1 MSFSLNSG
9 AVFNEV
15 KIITSLTGEMIM
27 RRSFIILTM
36 SGFSFLSF
44 LLVGCEQQAKEKKQP
59 LKVEKSEEKE
69 ASEKTSE
76 VKITGSGP
84 QIEFEG
90 LVYDFGKVAPNS
102 SNVYG
107 FKFSNIGDETLKI
120 TSVTKTCGCTPFT
133 LEKKEYA
140 PGESGELKVKY
151 NAGSSA
157 GMVTRHLF
165 VYSNDKDD
173 EKIQLTLKAEI
184 IEKVTH
190 TPHRLNLSLKEENAG
205 CPDIVIESLDGKEFS
220 IKRFKSTGDCITA
233 DFDPSV
239 SATKFVLKPKV
250 DVEKLK
256 RGLNGRIDISLTHPE
271 CNSKTISFEALQR
284 FKSTPPSIIAFN
296 SEPNVSIKRN
306 IYILSNYNDDF
317 EIESINSEKGYIEV
331 LSQKKDGKRYIIEV
345 QINPPAVEN
354 NENFF
359 KDVLSI
365 NIKDGETLTVMCRGF
380 YAKEKLK

>member
-1 MSFSLNSG
+1 
-9 AVFNEV
+9 
-15 KIITSLTGEMIM
+15 M
-27 RRSFIILTM
+27 RRSFIILVI
-36 SGFSFLSF
+36 SCFSFLMF
-44 LLVGCEQQAKEKKQP
+44 LQVGCEQQVKEKDKS
-59 LKVEKSEEKE
+59 LKVEEPKEKE
-69 ASEKTSE
+69 VSKQTSE
-76 VKITGSGP
+76 IKATGAGP

-90 LVYDFGKVAPNS
+90 LMYDFGKVAPNS

-107 FKFSNIGDETLKI
+107 FKFSNIGDEILKI

-133 LEKKEYA
+133 LEKKDYA

-157 GMVTRHLF
+157 GMVTRNLF

-184 IEKVTH
+184 VEKVTH
-190 TPHRLNLSLKEENAG
+190 SPQRLNLSLKEENAG

-220 IKRFKSTGDCITA
+220 IKRFKSTADCITA

-256 RGLNGRIDISLTHPE
+256 RGLSGRIDISLTHPE
-271 CNSKTISFEALQR
+271 CNTKTISFEALQR

-296 SEPNVSIKRN
+296 SEPNVPIKRD

-317 EIESINSEKGYIEV
+317 EIESVRSEKGFIEV
-331 LSQKKDGKRYIIEV
+331 LSQQKDGKRYMIEI
-345 QINPPAVEN
+345 QINPPAVEK
-354 NENFF
+354 NESFF
-359 KDVLSI
+359 KDVLLV
-365 NIKDGETLTVMCRGF
+365 NIKNGETLTVMCRGF
-380 YAKEKLK
+380 YAKEKLE